1 MQVLSYQNASQIAR
15 PTTDSHASYTGAA
28 RCSSTTAP
36 IMRTQTRCALSTSM
50 QRWCTRAERHE
61 LCTFESHHRRLFQV
75 DLFHTPGQ
83 SDLTADVDFA
93 ILRKSASAVVS
104 VPWKFVARF
113 LDLHTAR
120 AWQPG
125 ITALGPVRQSDFLF
139 SMGMAERLQSLIE
152 HPDTSDEQVRSRWLF
167 RSPCFLSSA
176 SPRDRARSRKRPPHS
191 HVHSYRA
198 RLRFARQAQSL
209 YSACERL
216 VDPTQMGEKYKVL
229 GLVDSQQRPPLAG
242 FG

>member
-1 MQVLSYQNASQIAR
+1 MVSPSFRRSISSTHQDSRISQLMWTSRSCARAHLLWCVLSQLIRHAR
-15 PTTDSHASYTGAA
+15 A
-28 RCSSTTAP
+28 R
-36 IMRTQTRCALSTSM
+36 TR
-50 QRWCTRAERHE
+50 
-61 LCTFESHHRRLFQV
+61 TFENAI
-75 DLFHTPGQ
+75 
-83 SDLTADVDFA
+83 TAFPVHYCAFT
-93 ILRKSASAVVS
+93 LR
-104 VPWKFVARF
+104 AR
-113 LDLHTAR
+113 
-120 AWQPG
+120 QPG
-125 ITALGPVRQSDFLF
+125 VTALGPVRQSDFLF